1 MKYGATS
8 FFIRAEFNQLMP
20 KPEGWVYS
28 KPFYDSSSTLPTLGL
43 LHWISKI
50 LLALLNIWVEMQSV
64 GVKGKNIQ

>member
-8 FFIRAEFNQLMP
+8 FFIRAEFNLLIP
-20 KPEGWVYS
+20 KPEGWVYA

-43 LHWISKI
+43 LYWISKI

-64 GVKGKNIQ
+64 GVKGKNIE